1 MMREREEQRQRDE
14 EAALSSE
21 TLVVQQEEEPSW
33 QPPADEVL
41 LKYIEEVQCN
51 IQPLNSNK
59 EQIEALA
66 K

>member
-1 MMREREEQRQRDE
+1 MREREEQRQREE

-21 TLVVQQEEEPSW
+21 ISLVQQEEEPSW

-41 LKYIEEVQCN
+41 RGYIEEVQCN

>member
-1 MMREREEQRQRDE
+1 MREREEQRQREE

-21 TLVVQQEEEPSW
+21 ISLVQQEEEPSW

-41 LKYIEEVQCN
+41 CGYIEEVQCN